1 MFNKPLNELTQDEQ
15 KKVILEE
22 VNNWMQSKDAQR
34 IQDLQR
40 PVTIVKRHD
49 SSHTSYRKLSLVD
62 AIGRI
67 VLLDYVFCE
76 KKGKEFM
83 YWVVASSNNP
93 CREIYLDTCL

>member
-1 MFNKPLNELTQDEQ
+1 MSNISNQL
-15 KKVILEE
+15 ILEE
-22 VNNWMQSKDAQR
+22 VDKWMQSKDAQR

-62 AIGRI
+62 AIGRV

-76 KKGKEFM
+76 KKGKEFIKD
-83 YWVVASSNNP
+83 YDSIKKVKTLLNILN
-93 CREIYLDTCL
+93 

>member
-22 VNNWMQSKDAQR
+22 VDKWMQSKDAQR

-62 AIGRI
+62 AIGRV

-76 KKGKEFM
+76 KKGKEFIKD
-83 YWVVASSNNP
+83 YDSIKKVKTLLNILN
-93 CREIYLDTCL
+93 